1 MAKGTKAGTKWTPAQ
16 HAKFRETMAAKAAE
30 RRAAGPGKGP
40 TIKSSKIPA
49 NGGGPL
55 DESHFM
61 KFIRDPSTAR
71 YYLHIGPFANK
82 EEITQFIIKLI
93 GV

>member
-40 TIKSSKIPA
+40 TIKSSAVP
-49 NGGGPL
+49 
-55 DESHFM
+55 ESSHFM
-61 KFIRDPSTAR
+61 KFIKDPSTAR
-71 YYLHIGPFANK
+71 FYLHIGPFANK